1 MGDSEDGRGG
11 GCETGAGEAT
21 ETFNFTPINAMRSLE
36 NVELSA
42 EREGG
47 MGKRARR
54 RFCRQCASSTRM
66 SSSARPAVST
76 GISTSPP
83 RLG

>member
-54 RFCRQCASSTRM
+54 AST
-66 SSSARPAVST
+66 PAAKKAKDGENFDTADVEAT
-76 GISTSPP
+76 TTTTTDDG
-83 RLG
+83 